1 MLCCVSIGCSEELLR
16 ISPEKQLLE
25 FTLEMLARI
34 IAFKI
39 PVSKAEVVYHLRN
52 ANLGF
57 PRSWF
62 VCILWVPQVTH
73 VDLFSCL
80 MFFVPL

>member
-1 MLCCVSIGCSEELLR
+1 MLYCVSIGCSEACLR

-39 PVSKAEVVYHLRN
+39 PVIKAEVVYHLRK

-57 PRSWF
+57 PEA
-62 VCILWVPQVTH
+62 VG
-73 VDLFSCL
+73 LFASSG
-80 MFFVPL
+80 FHK